1 MVFVQVKATQTL
13 LLLKSV
19 CMNSEGITGNI
30 SSLLIFTSRV
40 LKRDTWP
47 LAVQESG
54 YATTKLACARP
65 KEGLSRA
72 DAGPRLKKRLF
83 SCLTAINRGGVE
95 QVVEVHCRKLT
106 SGWMWQTDLLFSFS
120 SVVSVPCS
128 VTETHRCLFGK
139 WETCSFSSRD
149 AGALVEIL
157 PTSRQRGER
166 RQKKEHVTP
175 PN

>member
-40 LKRDTWP
+40 LKRDTSP

-54 YATTKLACARP
+54 YATTKLARVRP

-72 DAGPRLKKRLF
+72 DAGQRLKKKSLLLF
-83 SCLTAINRGGVE
+83 DSCKQRRVE
-95 QVVEVHCRKLT
+95 QVVEVHCRNSQVDGCDRQT
-106 SGWMWQTDLLFSFS
+106 SSF
-120 SVVSVPCS
+120 
-128 VTETHRCLFGK
+128 L
-139 WETCSFSSRD
+139 SFQS
-149 AGALVEIL
+149 
-157 PTSRQRGER
+157 
-166 RQKKEHVTP
+166 
-175 PN
+175 